1 MTDLKKICITVSGLH
16 GTGKTTIAENF
27 SKHLNLRHISAGR
40 LFRQIALER
49 GISVEDLNALA
60 EKKYDIDRVIDER
73 TKLEAR
79 KGDVIIDG
87 LLVGWIAGELADVKI
102 YLRSDEELR
111 LSRIAKRDNVSYN
124 EAKKRTL
131 FREKVECTRF
141 KKFYEI
147 DITDIKIYDL
157 VLNTGL
163 FTVESN
169 ISIIGKFIREYI
181 KLHGEILHI

>member
-1 MTDLKKICITVSGLH
+1 MTDRKKICITVSGLH
-16 GTGKTTIAENF
+16 GTGKTTIAEKF
-27 SKHLNLRHISAGR
+27 SQQLNLRHISAGR

-49 GISVEDLNALA
+49 GISLEDLNALA
-60 EKKYDIDRVIDER
+60 GKKYDIDRIIDDK
-73 TKLEAR
+73 TKLEAE

-87 LLVGWIAGELADVKI
+87 LLAGWIAGELADVTI

-111 LSRIAKRDNVSYN
+111 LSRIAKRDGVSYD

-131 FREKVECTRF
+131 FREKVEFTRF
-141 KKFYEI
+141 NKFYGI
-147 DITDIKIYDL
+147 DITDIKLYDL

-169 ISIIGKFIREYI
+169 ISIIGKFIREYV
-181 KLHGEILHI
+181 KLHGGVRYT